1 MADGPPVSK
10 TSPCVNRMSS
20 QVDMRQGVRGPDD
33 ICGSNSSTIQVSH
46 TVFSHP
52 PPPHTHTCEQVVAFI
67 YYAQM
72 CKEREGERCG
82 AAWPVLG
89 FLLFCVSCWCGPTAE
104 NMGREEPS
112 VSKGKC

>member
-1 MADGPPVSK
+1 MIFAEVTALPFRSL
-10 TSPCVNRMSS
+10 
-20 QVDMRQGVRGPDD
+20 
-33 ICGSNSSTIQVSH
+33 IL
-46 TVFSHP
+46 FSATTT
-52 PPPHTHTCEQVVAFI
+52 PPHTHTCEQVVAFI
-67 YYAQM
+67 YYVQM

-104 NMGREEPS
+104 NTGREEPS